1 MRATVSPTRWNEG
14 LFRPLERP
22 ALAWL
27 AAHMPPWVTP
37 NYLTGLGFFGA
48 VIAFIGYAASGAS
61 PAFLWVAS
69 FGLAVNWFG
78 DSLDGTVARARG
90 IERPRYGYYLDNSI
104 DLIGQL
110 LVAVGLGL
118 SGFVRFD
125 ICLLGLVAYQM
136 MSMLTFIR
144 ANVSAVF
151 QISYAAVGPTEVR
164 LGFVVLNAVLIIFP
178 PDSIDWLPLTY
189 PNLCSLAWSSA
200 TLVTFLVSM
209 VNQVRE
215 LAVEE
220 PAREY
225 SAELAPRP
233 AREQIMSLGVRTE

>member
-1 MRATVSPTRWNEG
+1 MRATVSPIRWNEG
-14 LFRPLERP
+14 FFRPLERP

-27 AAHMPPWVTP
+27 AAQMPPWVTP
-37 NYLTGLGFFGA
+37 NYLTGLGFVGA

-78 DSLDGTVARARG
+78 DSLDGTVARVRG
-90 IERPRYGYYLDNSI
+90 TERPRYGYYLDNSI

-118 SGFVRFD
+118 SGYVRFD
-125 ICLLGLVAYQM
+125 FCLLGLVAYQM

-151 QISYAAVGPTEVR
+151 QISYATVGPTEVR
-164 LGFVVLNAVLIIFP
+164 LGFVILNAVLIILP
-178 PDSIDWLPLTY
+178 PNSIDWLPLTY

-200 TLVTFLVSM
+200 TLAIFLVSM

-233 AREQIMSLGVRTE
+233 AGEQIMSLGVRTE